1 MRTVDSILTNFTAG
15 ELSPNMYGRT
25 DIEKYYNGC
34 MTMENFLVL
43 PQGGAYRRP
52 GSRYVASVKTAS
64 AFTRLVPFVFST
76 TQAYMLE
83 FGNLYMRVYYD
94 GGQVLHTTSTTSAWA
109 TETGY
114 VVADFVKNDDVI
126 YRCISAHTSGATTEP
141 GTGESWEDKWVADT
155 TYEIATPYTT
165 AQLPDLKFAQSADT
179 LYIVHPSHEPRQLT
193 RTAHTTWTLTALAW
207 ENGPFMKDNDDDSHT
222 LTVTSYGGSDGA
234 DGDDWDII
242 FGTGGNTWYSG
253 SSDPSDELG
262 VDGDFYLNTTSWD
275 VFMKISGEWSFLGN
289 ILYPGQGASGG
300 GSRGLYGQT
309 VTVTSSADL
318 FTSTDVGRWLKIG
331 YYDEGEQIDVDSYNP
346 SGAGD
351 IPGGGPWNVDGKFEV
366 LYSFGDYIDRYVELR
381 YSTNGGSTY
390 KVLDTYP
397 DHTSTTRIRK
407 EYELRSEDYNHVTPK
422 IKFWVS
428 GDSHEFRWAVRKLR
442 EARTAYLK
450 ITTYSTAKLVRAKV
464 YRRMSQFNVPTNNWA
479 LGAWGT
485 TPGWPSS
492 VTFHQGRLV
501 FAGTTSEP
509 SKVWMSVSDDYP
521 NFDPGEGDE
530 DADAI
535 SLTPIASEVNNVIWM
550 ASKGNLLIGTAGD
563 EWVFDGANITPTNPP
578 HARRET
584 NFGSAK
590 WQAVIANGYVVFV
603 QDGEKIVRQMQ
614 YDYDSDT
621 YLAIDLTAMSDHITG
636 DGISYLAYLKSPWS
650 TIWTCRDDGELIGLT
665 YVPEHKVF
673 AWHRHDL
680 GGDVESVACIP
691 GEIWV
696 VVKRTINSAT
706 VRYIE
711 RILPWDGTLNNSVFM
726 DCAAEYSGTA
736 TTTITGLSHLEG
748 ETVGIISNGKY
759 VGTKVVDSGAI
770 TLDATTTHAW
780 VGLPYTSTLKTINI
794 EHANPPGTSQGAKRR
809 IVHAIARLVNTVGG
823 KVGFD
828 ASDADDIEYDD
839 EGNPNVS
846 TPELFTGDT
855 NPVLITTSS
864 GRPQYLTLVQD
875 EPYPFSVS
883 AVVLRMEVQN

>member
-64 AFTRLVPFVFST
+64 AFTRLVPFIFST
-76 TQAYMLE
+76 TQAYILE

-94 GGQVLHTTSTTSAWA
+94 GGQVQSGSTVY
-109 TETGY
+109 E
-114 VVADFVKNDDVI
+114 VV
-126 YRCISAHTSGATTEP
+126 
-141 GTGESWEDKWVADT
+141 
-155 TYEIATPYTT
+155 TPYTT

-193 RTAHTTWTLTALAW
+193 RTAHTTWTLDTFDW

-222 LTVTSYGGSDGA
+222 LTVTSYGGS
-234 DGDDWDII
+234 
-242 FGTGGNTWYSG
+242 T
-253 SSDPSDELG
+253 
-262 VDGDFYLNTTSWD
+262 
-275 VFMKISGEWSFLGN
+275 
-289 ILYPGQGASGG
+289 
-300 GSRGLYGQT
+300 GLYGED
-309 VTVTSSADL
+309 VTLNANFNAFTAD
-318 FTSTDVGRWLKIG
+318 DVGRWIKIE
-331 YYDEGEQIDVDSYNP
+331 YADEGSSIMHGYQDP
-346 SGAGD
+346 SGAGVLPD
-351 IPGGGPWNVDGKFEV
+351 TTRDVDGEFE
-366 LYSFGDYIDRYVELR
+366 LTYFFDDKLDSYIFLEYSVD
-381 YSTNGGSTY
+381 GGATWQIYES
-390 KVLDTYP
+390 LSDINR
-397 DHTSTTRIRK
+397 STRITTTG
-407 EYELRSEDYNHVTPK
+407 ELRSEDYNNVTPK
-422 IKFWVS
+422 IRFNAYKDTYRFYF
-428 GDSHEFRWAVRKLR
+428 EVRKKR
-442 EARTAYLK
+442 ELRTAYLK
-450 ITTYSTAKLVRAKV
+450 ITDYTSATTVKAKV
-464 YRRMSQFNVPTNNWA
+464 YRRMSQLGVPINNWA

-485 TPGWPSS
+485 VPGWPSV

-509 SKVWMSVSDDYP
+509 SRVWMSVSDDYP
-521 NFDPGEGDE
+521 NFDAGEGDE

-535 SLTPIASEVNNVIWM
+535 SLTPIASEVNNVMWM

-603 QDGEKIVRQMQ
+603 QDGEKIVRQVQ

-696 VVKRTINSAT
+696 VVKRTINGAT

-736 TTTITGLSHLEG
+736 TATITGLSYLEG

-759 VGTKVVDSGAI
+759 VGTKVVSSGSI

>member
-64 AFTRLVPFVFST
+64 AFTRLVPFIFST
-76 TQAYMLE
+76 TQAYILE
-83 FGNLYMRVYYD
+83 FGNRYIRVYYD
-94 GGQVLHTTSTTSAWA
+94 GGQVQSGSTVY
-109 TETGY
+109 E
-114 VVADFVKNDDVI
+114 VV
-126 YRCISAHTSGATTEP
+126 
-141 GTGESWEDKWVADT
+141 
-155 TYEIATPYTT
+155 TPYTT

-179 LYIVHPSHEPRQLT
+179 LYIVHPSHKPRQLT

-222 LTVTSYGGSDGA
+222 LTVTSVGGS
-234 DGDDWDII
+234 
-242 FGTGGNTWYSG
+242 T
-253 SSDPSDELG
+253 
-262 VDGDFYLNTTSWD
+262 
-275 VFMKISGEWSFLGN
+275 
-289 ILYPGQGASGG
+289 
-300 GSRGLYGQT
+300 GLYGQT
-309 VTVTSSADL
+309 VTVTSSKSL
-318 FTSTDVGRWLKIG
+318 FTENDVGRWIKIRYTAPG
-331 YYDEGEQIDVDSYNP
+331 SNIAGGTIDANSAYT
-346 SGAGD
+346 SSAYS
-351 IPGGGPWNVDGKFEV
+351 VDGEFALTWRYYESSSNEWQV
-366 LYSFGDYIDRYVELR
+366 QYSIDSGSNWDTLFTIPH
-381 YSTNGGSTY
+381 STANVTY
-390 KVLDTYP
+390 TE
-397 DHTSTTRIRK
+397 T
-407 EYELRSEDYNHVTPK
+407 LRSEDYNNVVPK
-422 IKFWVS
+422 IRFYAP
-428 GDSHEFRWAVRKLR
+428 GDTCNSRYTLR
-442 EARTAYLK
+442 QIRENRNAYLK
-450 ITTYSTAKLVRAKV
+450 ITIVSSATSVRAKV
-464 YRRMSQFNVPTNNWA
+464 YKRMTQFDVPTNDWA

-530 DADAI
+530 DSDAVG
-535 SLTPIASEVNNVIWM
+535 LTPIASEVNNVMWM

-603 QDGEKIVRQMQ
+603 QDGEKIVRQVQ

-736 TTTITGLSHLEG
+736 TATITGLSYLEG
-748 ETVGIISNGKY
+748 ETVGVISNGKY
-759 VGTKVVDSGAI
+759 VGTKVVSSGSI

-794 EHANPPGTSQGAKRR
+794 EHANSPGTSQGAKRR

-846 TPELFTGDT
+846 TPELFTGDA
-855 NPVLITTSS
+855 NPVLVTASS

-875 EPYPFSVS
+875 KPYPFSVS

>member
-25 DIEKYYNGC
+25 DIERYYNGC

-64 AFTRLVPFVFST
+64 AFTRLVPFIFST
-76 TQAYMLE
+76 TQSYMLE

-94 GGQVLHTTSTTSAWA
+94 GGQVLHTTSTTSAWVTA
-109 TETGY
+109 TAYAVG
-114 VVADFVKNDDVI
+114 DFVKNDDVI

-222 LTVTSYGGSDGA
+222 MTVTSYFGS
-234 DGDDWDII
+234 
-242 FGTGGNTWYSG
+242 T
-253 SSDPSDELG
+253 
-262 VDGDFYLNTTSWD
+262 
-275 VFMKISGEWSFLGN
+275 
-289 ILYPGQGASGG
+289 
-300 GSRGLYGQT
+300 GLYGQT
-309 VTVTSSADL
+309 VTVTSSKSL
-318 FTSTDVGRWLKIG
+318 FTSNDVGRWIKIRYNQESSKISSG
-331 YYDEGEQIDVDSYNP
+331 KKNP
-346 SGAGD
+346 SGAGV
-351 IPGGGPWNVDGKFEV
+351 IGGPWSVDGAWTITANFDHNAQANLRVAIE
-366 LYSFGDYIDRYVELR
+366 YSID
-381 YSTNGGSTY
+381 GGSTWQEY
-390 KVLDTYP
+390 DAFLNVYGTISV
-397 DHTSTTRIRK
+397 TK
-407 EYELRSEDYNHVTPK
+407 EGELRSEDYNNVIPR
-422 IKFWVS
+422 IRLYAD
-428 GDSHEFRWAVRKLR
+428 GDINEFRWVLR
-442 EARTAYLK
+442 YARESVNGMLK
-450 ITTYSTAKLVRAKV
+450 ITAYTSAKKVRAKV
-464 YRRMSQFNVPTNNWA
+464 YRRCSNLGIPTTNWA

-485 TPGWPSS
+485 VPGWPSV

-501 FAGTTSEP
+501 FAGTTLEP
-509 SKVWMSVSDDYP
+509 SRVWMSVSDDYP
-521 NFDPGEGDE
+521 NFDAGEGDE

-535 SLTPIASEVNNVIWM
+535 DLTPIASEVNNVMWM

-603 QDGEKIVRQMQ
+603 QDGEKIVRQVQ

-621 YLAIDLTAMSDHITG
+621 YFAIDLTAMSDHITG

-736 TTTITGLSHLEG
+736 TATITGLSYLEG
-748 ETVGIISNGKY
+748 ETVGVISNGKY
-759 VGTKVVDSGAI
+759 VGTKVVSSGSI

-823 KVGFD
+823 KVGFN

-883 AVVLRMEVQN
+883 AIVLRMEVQN

>member
-76 TQAYMLE
+76 TQAYILE

-94 GGQVLHTTSTTSAWA
+94 GGQVLHTTSTTSAWVTA
-109 TETGY
+109 TAYAVG
-114 VVADFVKNDDVI
+114 DFVKNDDVI

-207 ENGPFMKDNDDDSHT
+207 ENGPFMKDNTTDSHT
-222 LTVTSYGGSDGA
+222 LTVTRYGGS
-234 DGDDWDII
+234 
-242 FGTGGNTWYSG
+242 
-253 SSDPSDELG
+253 
-262 VDGDFYLNTTSWD
+262 
-275 VFMKISGEWSFLGN
+275 K
-289 ILYPGQGASGG
+289 
-300 GSRGLYGQT
+300 GLYGQT

-331 YYDEGEQIDVDSYNP
+331 YYDEGEQIDVDSVNP

-351 IPGGGPWNVDGKFEV
+351 IPGGGPWNVDGNFEV
-366 LYSFGDYIDRYVELR
+366 LYSFGACIDQYVELQ

-397 DHTSTTRIRK
+397 DHTSTTRITK

-428 GDSHEFRWAVRKLR
+428 GDSHQFRWAVRKLR

-450 ITTYSTAKLVRAKV
+450 ITTYSTAKSVRAKV
-464 YRRMSQFNVPTNNWA
+464 YRRMSQFSVPTNNWA

-535 SLTPIASEVNNVIWM
+535 SLTPIASEVNNVMWM

-590 WQAVIANGYVVFV
+590 WQAVIASGYVVFV
-603 QDGEKIVRQMQ
+603 QDGEKIVRQVQ

-736 TTTITGLSHLEG
+736 TATITGLSYLEG
-748 ETVGIISNGKY
+748 ETVGVISNGKY

-823 KVGFD
+823 KVGFN

-846 TPELFTGDT
+846 TPELFTGDA
-855 NPVLITTSS
+855 NPVLVTASS
-864 GRPQYLTLVQD
+864 GRPQYLTIVQD
-875 EPYPFSVS
+875 KPYPFSVS
-883 AVVLRMEVQN
+883 AIVLRMEVQN

>member
-83 FGNLYMRVYYD
+83 FGNLYIRVYYD
-94 GGQVLHTTSTTSAWA
+94 GGQVQRGSTVY
-109 TETGY
+109 E
-114 VVADFVKNDDVI
+114 VV
-126 YRCISAHTSGATTEP
+126 
-141 GTGESWEDKWVADT
+141 
-155 TYEIATPYTT
+155 TPYTT

-193 RTAHTTWTLTALAW
+193 RTAHTSWTLTALAW
-207 ENGPFMKDNDDDSHT
+207 ENGPFMKDNSTDSHT
-222 LTVTSYGGSDGA
+222 LTVTSYGGS
-234 DGDDWDII
+234 
-242 FGTGGNTWYSG
+242 T
-253 SSDPSDELG
+253 
-262 VDGDFYLNTTSWD
+262 
-275 VFMKISGEWSFLGN
+275 
-289 ILYPGQGASGG
+289 
-300 GSRGLYGQT
+300 GLYGQT
-309 VTVTSSADL
+309 VTVTSSDDL
-318 FTSTDVGRWLKIG
+318 FTANDVGRWLKIG
-331 YYDEGEQIDVDSYNP
+331 YTDPGTVIASGGVDP
-346 SGAGD
+346 SGAGY
-351 IPGGGPWNVDGKFEV
+351 IAGPWDVDGKFELIYHFEDSQPDSV
-366 LYSFGDYIDRYVELR
+366 ALR
-381 YSTNGGSTY
+381 YSTDGGSTY
-390 KVLDTYP
+390 QDYATLSDQ
-397 DHTSTTRIRK
+397 TSTTRVTI
-407 EYELRSEDYNHVTPK
+407 EGELRSEDYNNVTPK
-422 IKFWVS
+422 LRFYANGNTYKFNYNL
-428 GDSHEFRWAVRKLR
+428 KKIR
-442 EARTAYLK
+442 ELRTAYLK
-450 ITTYSTAKLVRAKV
+450 ITTYSTAKSVRAKV
-464 YRRMSQFNVPTNNWA
+464 YRRMSQFSVPTNDWA

-485 TPGWPSS
+485 TPGYPSA

-509 SKVWMSVSDDYP
+509 SRVWMSVSDDYP
-521 NFDPGEGDE
+521 NFDAGEGDE

-535 SLTPIASEVNNVIWM
+535 SLTPIASEVNNVMWM
-550 ASKGNLLIGTAGD
+550 ASKGNLLTGTAGD

-603 QDGEKIVRQMQ
+603 QDGEKIVRQVQ

-736 TTTITGLSHLEG
+736 TATITGLSYLEG
-748 ETVGIISNGKY
+748 ETVGVISNGKY

-780 VGLPYTSTLKTINI
+780 VGLLYTSTLKTINI

-846 TPELFTGDT
+846 TPELFTGDA
-855 NPVLITTSS
+855 NPVLVTASS
-864 GRPQYLTLVQD
+864 GRPQYLTIVQD
-875 EPYPFSVS
+875 KPYPFSVS
-883 AVVLRMEVQN
+883 AIVLRMEVQN

>member
-76 TQAYMLE
+76 TQAYILE

-94 GGQVLHTTSTTSAWA
+94 GGQVQDGSAVY
-109 TETGY
+109 E
-114 VVADFVKNDDVI
+114 VV
-126 YRCISAHTSGATTEP
+126 
-141 GTGESWEDKWVADT
+141 
-155 TYEIATPYTT
+155 TPYTT

-193 RTAHTTWTLTALAW
+193 RTAHTSWTLTALAW
-207 ENGPFMKDNDDDSHT
+207 ENGPFMKENDTDVTFT
-222 LTVTSYGGSDGA
+222 LESVAGSTGRVGQRVDVTA
-234 DGDDWDII
+234 
-242 FGTGGNTWYSG
+242 
-253 SSDPSDELG
+253 
-262 VDGDFYLNTTSWD
+262 
-275 VFMKISGEWSFLGN
+275 
-289 ILYPGQGASGG
+289 
-300 GSRGLYGQT
+300 
-309 VTVTSSADL
+309 SSAT
-318 FTSTDVGRWLKIG
+318 FSSTDVGRWIKIR
-331 YYDEGEQIDVDSYNP
+331 YNQESSKISSGKINP
-346 SGAGD
+346 TGAGV
-351 IPGGGPWNVDGKFEV
+351 IGGPWSVDGAWTITANFDNNAQANLRVAIE
-366 LYSFGDYIDRYVELR
+366 YSID
-381 YSTNGGSTY
+381 GGSTWQEY
-390 KVLDTYP
+390 DAFLNVHGT
-397 DHTSTTRIRK
+397 TSVTK
-407 EYELRSEDYNHVTPK
+407 EGELRSEDYNDVIPR
-422 IKFWVS
+422 IRLYAD
-428 GDSHEFRWAVRKLR
+428 GDINEFRWVLR
-442 EARTAYLK
+442 YARELVNGMLK
-450 ITTYSTAKLVRAKV
+450 ITSYTSTTKVRCEVMKKCE
-464 YRRMSQFNVPTNNWA
+464 FIGTPTKWWS
-479 LGAWGT
+479 LGVWGSGA
-485 TPGWPSS
+485 GWPAT

-501 FAGTTSEP
+501 FGGNPTYP
-509 SKVWMSVSDDYP
+509 SRVWMSVTDDYT
-521 NFDPGEGDE
+521 NFDSGVGDE
-530 DADAI
+530 DEDAI
-535 SLTPIASEVNNVIWM
+535 DLMPIASEVNNVMWM

-603 QDGEKIVRQMQ
+603 QNGEKIVRQVQ

-736 TTTITGLSHLEG
+736 TATITGLSYLEG
-748 ETVGIISNGKY
+748 ETVGVISNGKY

-846 TPELFTGDT
+846 TPELFTGDA

-864 GRPQYLTLVQD
+864 GRPQYLTIVQD
-875 EPYPFSVS
+875 KPYPFSVS
-883 AVVLRMEVQN
+883 AIVLRMEVQN

>member
-76 TQAYMLE
+76 TQAYILE

-94 GGQVLHTTSTTSAWA
+94 GGQVQSGSTVY
-109 TETGY
+109 E
-114 VVADFVKNDDVI
+114 VV
-126 YRCISAHTSGATTEP
+126 
-141 GTGESWEDKWVADT
+141 
-155 TYEIATPYTT
+155 TPYTT

-207 ENGPFMKDNDDDSHT
+207 ENGPFMKDNSDDSHT
-222 LTVTSYGGSDGA
+222 MTVTSYDGS
-234 DGDDWDII
+234 
-242 FGTGGNTWYSG
+242 T
-253 SSDPSDELG
+253 
-262 VDGDFYLNTTSWD
+262 
-275 VFMKISGEWSFLGN
+275 
-289 ILYPGQGASGG
+289 
-300 GSRGLYGQT
+300 GLYGET
-309 VTVTSSADL
+309 VTVTSSANM
-318 FTSTDVGRWLKIG
+318 FTSDDVGRWLKIEYNDTG
-331 YYDEGEQIDVDSYNP
+331 DRITSGAYNP
-346 SGAGD
+346 SVSGD
-351 IPGGGPWNVDGKFEV
+351 IPGGPWDVDGKFEV
-366 LYSFGDYIDRYVELR
+366 LYSYSAWNGNYVELL
-381 YSTNGGSTY
+381 YSADGGSTY
-390 KVLDTYP
+390 MPLDTYP
-397 DHTSTTRIRK
+397 DQTSTTRVVR
-407 EYELRSEDYNHVTPK
+407 EYELRSEDYNNVVPK
-422 IKFWVS
+422 IKFWIS
-428 GDSHEFRWAVRKLR
+428 GDANQFRWTIKKLR
-442 EARTAYLK
+442 EARTSYLK
-450 ITTYSTAKLVRAKV
+450 ITDVLSETLVRAKV
-464 YRRMSQFNVPTNNWA
+464 YRRMTQLGVPTTNWA

-485 TPGWPSS
+485 TPGYPSA

-509 SKVWMSVSDDYP
+509 SRVWMSVSDDYP
-521 NFDPGEGDE
+521 NFDAGEGDE

-535 SLTPIASEVNNVIWM
+535 SLTPIASEVNNVMWM

-603 QDGEKIVRQMQ
+603 QDGEKIVRQVQ

-736 TTTITGLSHLEG
+736 TATITGLSYLEG
-748 ETVGIISNGKY
+748 ETVGVISNGKY
-759 VGTKVVDSGAI
+759 VGTKVVSSGSI

-794 EHANPPGTSQGAKRR
+794 EHANSPGTSQGAKRR
-809 IVHAIARLVNTVGG
+809 MVHAIARLVNTVGG

-864 GRPQYLTLVQD
+864 GRPQYLTIVQD
-875 EPYPFSVS
+875 KPYPFSVS
-883 AVVLRMEVQN
+883 AIVLRMEVQN

>member
-1 MRTVDSILTNFTAG
+1 
-15 ELSPNMYGRT
+15 MYGRT

-76 TQAYMLE
+76 TQAYILE

-94 GGQVLHTTSTTSAWA
+94 GGQVQSGSTVY
-109 TETGY
+109 E
-114 VVADFVKNDDVI
+114 VV
-126 YRCISAHTSGATTEP
+126 
-141 GTGESWEDKWVADT
+141 
-155 TYEIATPYTT
+155 TPYTT

-207 ENGPFMKDNDDDSHT
+207 ENGPFMKDNSDDSHT
-222 LTVTSYGGSDGA
+222 MTVTSYGGS
-234 DGDDWDII
+234 
-242 FGTGGNTWYSG
+242 T
-253 SSDPSDELG
+253 
-262 VDGDFYLNTTSWD
+262 
-275 VFMKISGEWSFLGN
+275 
-289 ILYPGQGASGG
+289 
-300 GSRGLYGQT
+300 GLYGQT
-309 VTVTSSADL
+309 VTVTSSANL
-318 FTSTDVGRWLKIG
+318 FTADDVGRWLKIEYTDEAG
-331 YYDEGEQIDVDSYNP
+331 QVSAGRYDS
-346 SGAGD
+346 
-351 IPGGGPWNVDGKFEV
+351 GGGVLPVGPWKIDGEFELTYYFDAVEGSSVDLEYSVDGGTTWQTYVNF
-366 LYSFGDYIDRYVELR
+366 SDRLGT
-381 YSTNGGSTY
+381 S
-390 KVLDTYP
+390 KVTLTG
-397 DHTSTTRIRK
+397 
-407 EYELRSEDYNHVTPK
+407 ELRSEDYNNVVPQVRFCAIGNPGDLFWSLRK
-422 IKFWVS
+422 IR
-428 GDSHEFRWAVRKLR
+428 DSRI
-442 EARTAYLK
+442 AYLK
-450 ITTYSTAKLVRAKV
+450 ISSYTSATSVRAKV
-464 YRRMSQFNVPTNNWA
+464 YRRMTQLGVPTNNWA

-485 TPGWPSS
+485 TPGWPSA

-509 SKVWMSVSDDYP
+509 SRVWMSVSDDYP
-521 NFDPGEGDE
+521 NFDAGEGDE

-603 QDGEKIVRQMQ
+603 QDGEKIVRQVQ

-696 VVKRTINSAT
+696 VVKRTINGAT

-736 TTTITGLSHLEG
+736 TATITGLSYLEG
-748 ETVGIISNGKY
+748 ETVGVISNGKY

-864 GRPQYLTLVQD
+864 GRPQYLTIVQD
-875 EPYPFSVS
+875 KPYPFSVS

>member
-52 GSRYVASVKTAS
+52 GSRYVASVKTPS

-83 FGNLYMRVYYD
+83 FGNLYIRVYYD
-94 GGQVLHTTSTTSAWA
+94 GGQVQSGSTVY
-109 TETGY
+109 E
-114 VVADFVKNDDVI
+114 VV
-126 YRCISAHTSGATTEP
+126 
-141 GTGESWEDKWVADT
+141 
-155 TYEIATPYTT
+155 TPYTT

-222 LTVTSYGGSDGA
+222 LTVTSYDGS
-234 DGDDWDII
+234 
-242 FGTGGNTWYSG
+242 T
-253 SSDPSDELG
+253 
-262 VDGDFYLNTTSWD
+262 
-275 VFMKISGEWSFLGN
+275 
-289 ILYPGQGASGG
+289 
-300 GSRGLYGQT
+300 GLYGQT

-318 FTSTDVGRWLKIG
+318 FTSNDVGRWIKIRYTAPG
-331 YYDEGEQIDVDSYNP
+331 SNIAGGTIDADSAYT
-346 SGAGD
+346 SSAYS
-351 IPGGGPWNVDGKFEV
+351 VDGEFELTWRYAESSSNEWEV
-366 LYSFGDYIDRYVELR
+366 QYSIDSGSNWDTLFTIPH
-381 YSTNGGSTY
+381 STANVTY
-390 KVLDTYP
+390 TE
-397 DHTSTTRIRK
+397 T
-407 EYELRSEDYNHVTPK
+407 LRSEDYNNVVPQ
-422 IKFWVS
+422 IRFYAP
-428 GDSHEFRWAVRKLR
+428 GDTCNSRYTLR
-442 EARTAYLK
+442 QIRENRNAYLK
-450 ITTYSTAKLVRAKV
+450 ITTYSSATSVRAEV
-464 YRRMSQFNVPTNNWA
+464 YKRMTQFGVPTNNWA
-479 LGAWGT
+479 IGAWGT
-485 TPGWPSS
+485 VPGWPSS

-509 SKVWMSVSDDYP
+509 SKVWMSVSDDYT
-521 NFDPGEGDE
+521 NYDTGEGDE
-530 DADAI
+530 DSDAVG
-535 SLTPIASEVNNVIWM
+535 LTPIASEVNNVMWM

-603 QDGEKIVRQMQ
+603 QDGEKIVRQVQ

-696 VVKRTINSAT
+696 VVKRTINGAT

-736 TTTITGLSHLEG
+736 TATITGLSYLEG
-748 ETVGIISNGKY
+748 ETVGVISNGKY
-759 VGTKVVDSGAI
+759 VGTKVVSSGSI

-809 IVHAIARLVNTVGG
+809 IVHAVARLVNTVGG
-823 KVGFD
+823 KVGFN
-828 ASDADDIEYDD
+828 ASDADGIEYDD
-839 EGNPNVS
+839 EGRANVS

-864 GRPQYLTLVQD
+864 GRPQYLTIVQD
-875 EPYPFSVS
+875 KPYPFSVS
-883 AVVLRMEVQN
+883 AIVLRMEVQN

>member
-64 AFTRLVPFVFST
+64 AFTRLVPFIFST
-76 TQAYMLE
+76 TQAYILE

-94 GGQVLHTTSTTSAWA
+94 GGQVQSGSTVY
-109 TETGY
+109 E
-114 VVADFVKNDDVI
+114 VV
-126 YRCISAHTSGATTEP
+126 
-141 GTGESWEDKWVADT
+141 
-155 TYEIATPYTT
+155 TPYTT

-193 RTAHTTWTLTALAW
+193 RTAHTTWTLNTFDW

-222 LTVTSYGGSDGA
+222 LTVTSYGDS
-234 DGDDWDII
+234 
-242 FGTGGNTWYSG
+242 T
-253 SSDPSDELG
+253 
-262 VDGDFYLNTTSWD
+262 
-275 VFMKISGEWSFLGN
+275 
-289 ILYPGQGASGG
+289 
-300 GSRGLYGQT
+300 GLYGET
-309 VTVTSSADL
+309 VTVTSSANL
-318 FTSTDVGRWLKIG
+318 FTADDVGRWIKIEYTDPG
-331 YYDEGEQIDVDSYNP
+331 KSITTGSYDANSATYF
-346 SGAGD
+346 
-351 IPGGGPWNVDGKFEV
+351 GGPWKVDGKFEV
-366 LYSFGDYIDRYVELR
+366 LHYFQDTDYSASVELR
-381 YSTNGGSTY
+381 FSTDNGTTWQTY
-390 KVLDTYP
+390 DSFSQRTG
-397 DHTSTTRIRK
+397 TSRITTAC
-407 EYELRSEDYNHVTPK
+407 ELRSEDYNNITPQIRFYATGNISDFYWS
-422 IKFWVS
+422 IK
-428 GDSHEFRWAVRKLR
+428 GIR
-442 EARTAYLK
+442 ELRTAYLK
-450 ITTYSTAKLVRAKV
+450 ITTYSSATSVRATV
-464 YRRMSQFNVPTNNWA
+464 YRRMTQFGVPTTNWA

-530 DADAI
+530 DSDAI
-535 SLTPIASEVNNVIWM
+535 GLTPIASEVNNVMWM
-550 ASKGNLLIGTAGD
+550 ASKGDLLIGTAGD

-603 QDGEKIVRQMQ
+603 QDGEKIVRQVQ

-736 TTTITGLSHLEG
+736 TATITGLSYLEG
-748 ETVGIISNGKY
+748 ETVGVISNGKY
-759 VGTKVVDSGAI
+759 VGTKVVSSGSI

-864 GRPQYLTLVQD
+864 GRPQYLTIVQD
-875 EPYPFSVS
+875 KPYPFSVS
-883 AVVLRMEVQN
+883 AIVLRMEVQN

>member
-64 AFTRLVPFVFST
+64 AFTRLVPFIFST
-76 TQAYMLE
+76 TQSYILE
-83 FGNLYMRVYYD
+83 FGNLYIRVYYD
-94 GGQVLHTTSTTSAWA
+94 GGQVQSGSTVY
-109 TETGY
+109 E
-114 VVADFVKNDDVI
+114 VV
-126 YRCISAHTSGATTEP
+126 
-141 GTGESWEDKWVADT
+141 
-155 TYEIATPYTT
+155 TPYTT

-207 ENGPFMKDNDDDSHT
+207 ENGPFMKDNSDDSHT
-222 LTVTSYGGSDGA
+222 MTVTSYFGS
-234 DGDDWDII
+234 
-242 FGTGGNTWYSG
+242 T
-253 SSDPSDELG
+253 
-262 VDGDFYLNTTSWD
+262 
-275 VFMKISGEWSFLGN
+275 
-289 ILYPGQGASGG
+289 
-300 GSRGLYGQT
+300 GLYGQT
-309 VTVTSSADL
+309 VTVTSSDDL
-318 FTSTDVGRWLKIG
+318 FTANDVGRWLKIG
-331 YYDEGEQIDVDSYNP
+331 YTDPGTVIDSGAVDP
-346 SGAGD
+346 SGAGY
-351 IPGGGPWNVDGKFEV
+351 IAGPWDVDGKFELIYHFEHYEQGSV
-366 LYSFGDYIDRYVELR
+366 ALR
-381 YSTNGGSTY
+381 YSTDGGSTY
-390 KVLDTYP
+390 QDYATLSDE
-397 DHTSTTRIRK
+397 TSTTRVTI
-407 EYELRSEDYNHVTPK
+407 EGELRSEDYNNVTPK
-422 IKFWVS
+422 LRFYANRNT
-428 GDSHEFRWAVRKLR
+428 HEFYYNLKKIR
-442 EARTAYLK
+442 ELRTAYLK
-450 ITTYSTAKLVRAKV
+450 ITTYSTAKSVRAKV

-603 QDGEKIVRQMQ
+603 QDGEKIVRQVQ

-673 AWHRHDL
+673 AWHRHEL

-696 VVKRTINSAT
+696 VVKRTINGAT

-736 TTTITGLSHLEG
+736 TATITGLSYLEG
-748 ETVGIISNGKY
+748 ETVGVISNGKY

-809 IVHAIARLVNTVGG
+809 IVHAVARLVNTVGG
-823 KVGFD
+823 KVGFN

-864 GRPQYLTLVQD
+864 RRPQYLTLVQD

>member
-52 GSRYVASVKTAS
+52 GSRYVAPVKTAS
-64 AFTRLVPFVFST
+64 LFTRLVPFVFST

-94 GGQVLHTTSTTSAWA
+94 GGQVQSGSTVY
-109 TETGY
+109 E
-114 VVADFVKNDDVI
+114 VV
-126 YRCISAHTSGATTEP
+126 
-141 GTGESWEDKWVADT
+141 
-155 TYEIATPYTT
+155 TPYTT

-222 LTVTSYGGSDGA
+222 LTVTSYEGS
-234 DGDDWDII
+234 
-242 FGTGGNTWYSG
+242 T
-253 SSDPSDELG
+253 
-262 VDGDFYLNTTSWD
+262 
-275 VFMKISGEWSFLGN
+275 
-289 ILYPGQGASGG
+289 
-300 GSRGLYGQT
+300 GLYGQT

-318 FTSTDVGRWLKIG
+318 FTSNDVGRWIKIRYMAPG
-331 YYDEGEQIDVDSYNP
+331 SNIAGGTIDANSAYT
-346 SGAGD
+346 SSAYS
-351 IPGGGPWNVDGKFEV
+351 VDGEFELTWRYAESSSNEWEV
-366 LYSFGDYIDRYVELR
+366 QYSID
-381 YSTNGGSTY
+381 SGSNWDTLFTIPHITANVTY
-390 KVLDTYP
+390 TE
-397 DHTSTTRIRK
+397 T
-407 EYELRSEDYNHVTPK
+407 LRSEDYNNVVPQ
-422 IKFWVS
+422 IRFYAP
-428 GDSHEFRWAVRKLR
+428 GDTCNSRYTLR
-442 EARTAYLK
+442 QIRENRTAYLK
-450 ITTYSTAKLVRAKV
+450 ITTYSTAKSVRAKV

-509 SKVWMSVSDDYP
+509 SKVWMSVSDDYT
-521 NFDPGEGDE
+521 NYDTGEGDE
-530 DADAI
+530 DSDAI
-535 SLTPIASEVNNVIWM
+535 GLTPIASEVNNVMWM
-550 ASKGNLLIGTAGD
+550 ASKGNLLVGTAGD

-603 QDGEKIVRQMQ
+603 QDGEKIVRQVQ

-696 VVKRTINSAT
+696 VVKRTINGAT

-736 TTTITGLSHLEG
+736 TATITGLSYLEG

-759 VGTKVVDSGAI
+759 VGTKVVSSGSI

-780 VGLPYTSTLKTINI
+780 VGLLYTSTLKTINI

-823 KVGFD
+823 KVGFN

>member
-222 LTVTSYGGSDGA
+222 LKVISYGGS
-234 DGDDWDII
+234 
-242 FGTGGNTWYSG
+242 T
-253 SSDPSDELG
+253 
-262 VDGDFYLNTTSWD
+262 
-275 VFMKISGEWSFLGN
+275 
-289 ILYPGQGASGG
+289 
-300 GSRGLYGQT
+300 GLYGQT
-309 VTVTSSADL
+309 VMVNSWVDL
-318 FTSTDVGRWLKIG
+318 FTSADVGRWIKIDYTDPG
-331 YYDEGEQIDVDSYNP
+331 TLIDDSNYDP
-346 SGAGD
+346 AGAGYF
-351 IPGGGPWNVDGKFEV
+351 GGPWNVDGKFE
-366 LYSFGDYIDRYVELR
+366 LTYSFEDSVNNSVSLR
-381 YSTNGGSTY
+381 YSTDGGMTY
-390 KVLDTYP
+390 QDYATLADATR
-397 DHTSTTRIRK
+397 STRITING
-407 EYELRSEDYNHVTPK
+407 ELRSEDYNNVMP
-422 IKFWVS
+422 
-428 GDSHEFRWAVRKLR
+428 KLR
-442 EARTAYLK
+442 FYANANTCDFQWSLRKVRESRTAYLK
-450 ITTYSTAKLVRAKV
+450 ITTYSTAKSVMAKV
-464 YRRMSQFNVPTNNWA
+464 YRRMSQFNVPTSNWA

-521 NFDPGEGDE
+521 NFAPGEGDE

-578 HARRET
+578 QARRET

-590 WQAVIANGYVVFV
+590 WQAVIASGYVVFV
-603 QDGEKIVRQMQ
+603 QDGEKIVRQVQ

-696 VVKRTINSAT
+696 VVKRTINGAT

-759 VGTKVVDSGAI
+759 VGTKVVSSGSI

-823 KVGFD
+823 KVGFN

-864 GRPQYLTLVQD
+864 GRPQYLTIVQD

>member
-76 TQAYMLE
+76 TQAYILE

-94 GGQVLHTTSTTSAWA
+94 GGQVLHTTSTTSAWVTA
-109 TETGY
+109 TAYAVG
-114 VVADFVKNDDVI
+114 DFVKNDDVI

-207 ENGPFMKDNDDDSHT
+207 ENGPFMKDNTTDSHT
-222 LTVTSYGGSDGA
+222 LTVTSYGGS
-234 DGDDWDII
+234 
-242 FGTGGNTWYSG
+242 
-253 SSDPSDELG
+253 
-262 VDGDFYLNTTSWD
+262 
-275 VFMKISGEWSFLGN
+275 K
-289 ILYPGQGASGG
+289 
-300 GSRGLYGQT
+300 GLYGQT

-318 FTSTDVGRWLKIG
+318 FTSADVGRWLKIG
-331 YYDEGEQIDVDSYNP
+331 YYDEGEQIDVNSVNP

-351 IPGGGPWNVDGKFEV
+351 IPGGGPWNVDGNFEV

-397 DHTSTTRIRK
+397 DHTGTTRITK

-428 GDSHEFRWAVRKLR
+428 GDSHQFRWAVRKLR

-450 ITTYSTAKLVRAKV
+450 ITTYSTAKSVRAKV
-464 YRRMSQFNVPTNNWA
+464 YRRMSQFSVPTNNWA

-521 NFDPGEGDE
+521 NFAPGEGDE

-550 ASKGNLLIGTAGD
+550 ASRGNLLIGTAGD

-590 WQAVIANGYVVFV
+590 WQAVIASGYVVFV
-603 QDGEKIVRQMQ
+603 QDGEKIVRQVQ

-736 TTTITGLSHLEG
+736 TATITGLSYLEG
-748 ETVGIISNGKY
+748 ETVGVISNGKY

-794 EHANPPGTSQGAKRR
+794 EYANHPGTSQGAKRR

-823 KVGFD
+823 KVGFN

-864 GRPQYLTLVQD
+864 RRPQYLTLVQD

>member
-76 TQAYMLE
+76 TQAYILE

-94 GGQVLHTTSTTSAWA
+94 GGQVLHTTSTTSAWVTA
-109 TETGY
+109 TAYAVG
-114 VVADFVKNDDVI
+114 DFVKNDDVI

-207 ENGPFMKDNDDDSHT
+207 ENGPFMKDNTTDSHT
-222 LTVTSYGGSDGA
+222 LTVTRYGGS
-234 DGDDWDII
+234 
-242 FGTGGNTWYSG
+242 
-253 SSDPSDELG
+253 
-262 VDGDFYLNTTSWD
+262 
-275 VFMKISGEWSFLGN
+275 K
-289 ILYPGQGASGG
+289 
-300 GSRGLYGQT
+300 GLYGQT

-331 YYDEGEQIDVDSYNP
+331 YYDEGEQIDVDSVNP

-351 IPGGGPWNVDGKFEV
+351 IPGGGPWNVDGNFEV
-366 LYSFGDYIDRYVELR
+366 LYSFGACIDQYVELQ

-397 DHTSTTRIRK
+397 DHTSTTRITK

-428 GDSHEFRWAVRKLR
+428 GDSHQFRWAVRKLR

-450 ITTYSTAKLVRAKV
+450 ITTYSTAKSVRAKV
-464 YRRMSQFNVPTNNWA
+464 YRRMSQFSVPTNNWA

-535 SLTPIASEVNNVIWM
+535 SLTPIASEVNNVMWM

-590 WQAVIANGYVVFV
+590 WQAVIASGYVVFV
-603 QDGEKIVRQMQ
+603 QDGEKIVRQVQ

-736 TTTITGLSHLEG
+736 TATITGLSYLEG
-748 ETVGIISNGKY
+748 ETVGVISNGKY

-846 TPELFTGDT
+846 TPELFTGDA
-855 NPVLITTSS
+855 NPVLVTASS
-864 GRPQYLTLVQD
+864 GRPQYLTIVQD
-875 EPYPFSVS
+875 KPYPFSVS
-883 AVVLRMEVQN
+883 AIVLRMEVQN

>member
-52 GSRYVASVKTAS
+52 GSRYVAEVKTS
-64 AFTRLVPFVFST
+64 SLFTRLVPFVFST
-76 TQAYMLE
+76 TQAYILE

-94 GGQVLHTTSTTSAWA
+94 GGQVQSGSTVY
-109 TETGY
+109 E
-114 VVADFVKNDDVI
+114 VV
-126 YRCISAHTSGATTEP
+126 
-141 GTGESWEDKWVADT
+141 
-155 TYEIATPYTT
+155 TPYTT

-193 RTAHTTWTLTALAW
+193 RTAHTTWTLNTFDW

-222 LTVTSYGGSDGA
+222 LTVSAYFPDST
-234 DGDDWDII
+234 
-242 FGTGGNTWYSG
+242 
-253 SSDPSDELG
+253 
-262 VDGDFYLNTTSWD
+262 
-275 VFMKISGEWSFLGN
+275 
-289 ILYPGQGASGG
+289 
-300 GSRGLYGQT
+300 GLYGET
-309 VTVTSSADL
+309 VTVTSSADV
-318 FTSTDVGRWLKIG
+318 FTANDVGRWLKIRYTDPGTLINDGEYDPDLPG
-331 YYDEGEQIDVDSYNP
+331 YI
-346 SGAGD
+346 
-351 IPGGGPWNVDGKFEV
+351 GGPWDVDGKFEL
-366 LYSFGDYIDRYVELR
+366 LYLFSDYSDGSVSLR
-381 YSTNGGSTY
+381 YSVDGGTTY
-390 KVLDTYP
+390 QDYMTFSA
-397 DHTSTTRIRK
+397 HTGTAKLTVTG
-407 EYELRSEDYNHVTPK
+407 ELRSEDYNHVTPK
-422 IKFWVS
+422 LRFYANRNTHRFYWNLKKV
-428 GDSHEFRWAVRKLR
+428 R
-442 EARTAYLK
+442 EARTGYLK
-450 ITTYSTAKLVRAKV
+450 ITAYTSAKEVRAKV
-464 YRRMSQFNVPTNNWA
+464 YRRCSNLGIPTTNWA

-485 TPGWPSS
+485 VPGWPSS

-521 NFDPGEGDE
+521 NYDTGEGDE
-530 DADAI
+530 DSDAVG
-535 SLTPIASEVNNVIWM
+535 LTPIASEVNNVMWM

-603 QDGEKIVRQMQ
+603 QDGEKIVRQVQ
-614 YDYDSDT
+614 YDYYSDT
-621 YLAIDLTAMSDHITG
+621 YFAIDLTAMSDHITG

-696 VVKRTINSAT
+696 VVKRTINGAT

-736 TTTITGLSHLEG
+736 TATITGLSYLEG

-759 VGTKVVDSGAI
+759 VGTKVVSSGSI

-823 KVGFD
+823 KVGFN

>member
-52 GSRYVASVKTAS
+52 GSRYVAEVKTS
-64 AFTRLVPFVFST
+64 SLFTRLVPFVFST
-76 TQAYMLE
+76 TQAYILE

-94 GGQVLHTTSTTSAWA
+94 GGQVQSGSTVY
-109 TETGY
+109 E
-114 VVADFVKNDDVI
+114 VV
-126 YRCISAHTSGATTEP
+126 
-141 GTGESWEDKWVADT
+141 
-155 TYEIATPYTT
+155 TPYTT

-193 RTAHTTWTLTALAW
+193 RTAHTTWTLNTFDW

-222 LTVTSYGGSDGA
+222 LTVSA
-234 DGDDWDII
+234 
-242 FGTGGNTWYSG
+242 YSP
-253 SSDPSDELG
+253 D
-262 VDGDFYLNTTSWD
+262 
-275 VFMKISGEWSFLGN
+275 
-289 ILYPGQGASGG
+289 
-300 GSRGLYGQT
+300 SRGLYGET
-309 VTVTSSADL
+309 LPVTSSADV
-318 FTSTDVGRWLKIG
+318 FTANDVGRWLKIG
-331 YYDEGEQIDVDSYNP
+331 YTDPGTLINNGEYDPYV
-346 SGAGD
+346 
-351 IPGGGPWNVDGKFEV
+351 PGYIGGPWDVDGKFEL
-366 LYSFGDYIDRYVELR
+366 LYLFSDSSDGSVSLR
-381 YSTNGGSTY
+381 YSVDGGTTY
-390 KVLDTYP
+390 QDYMTFSA
-397 DHTSTTRIRK
+397 HTGTAKLTVTG
-407 EYELRSEDYNHVTPK
+407 ELRSEDYNHVTPK
-422 IKFWVS
+422 LRFYANGNTHRFSWNLQKV
-428 GDSHEFRWAVRKLR
+428 R
-442 EARTAYLK
+442 EARTGYLK
-450 ITTYSTAKLVRAKV
+450 ITAYTSAKEVRAKV
-464 YRRMSQFNVPTNNWA
+464 YRRCSNLGIPTTNWA

-521 NFDPGEGDE
+521 NYDTGEGDE
-530 DADAI
+530 DSDAVG
-535 SLTPIASEVNNVIWM
+535 LTPIASEVNNVMWM

-603 QDGEKIVRQMQ
+603 QDGEKIVRQVQ

-696 VVKRTINSAT
+696 VVKRTINGAT

-736 TTTITGLSHLEG
+736 TATITGLSYLEG

-759 VGTKVVDSGAI
+759 VGTKVVSSGSI

-823 KVGFD
+823 KVGFN

>member
-52 GSRYVASVKTAS
+52 GSRYVAEVKTS
-64 AFTRLVPFVFST
+64 SLFTRLVPFVFST
-76 TQAYMLE
+76 TQAYILE

-94 GGQVLHTTSTTSAWA
+94 GGQVLHTTSTTSAWVTA
-109 TETGY
+109 TAYAVG
-114 VVADFVKNDDVI
+114 DFVKNDDVI

-193 RTAHTTWTLTALAW
+193 RTAHTTWTLSALAW
-207 ENGPFMKDNDDDSHT
+207 ENGPFMKDNSTDSHT
-222 LTVTSYGGSDGA
+222 LTVSAYLPTD
-234 DGDDWDII
+234 
-242 FGTGGNTWYSG
+242 GNTILSG
-253 SSDPSDELG
+253 AVDPTTEG
-262 VDGDFYLNTTSWD
+262 EDGDFYLNTTSWD
-275 VFMKISGEWSFLGN
+275 VFKKISGEWRWLLNLQEN
-289 ILYPGQGASGG
+289 IDSTGV
-300 GSRGLYGQT
+300 YGET
-309 VTVTSSADL
+309 VMVTSSADV
-318 FTSTDVGRWLKIG
+318 FTANDVGRWLKIG
-331 YYDEGEQIDVDSYNP
+331 YTDPGTVINESSYDPSLPGYID
-346 SGAGD
+346 
-351 IPGGGPWNVDGKFEV
+351 GPWDVDGKFEL
-366 LYSFGDYIDRYVELR
+366 LYHFSDSSNGSVSLR
-381 YSTNGGSTY
+381 YSVDGGTTY
-390 KVLDTYP
+390 QDYMTFWA
-397 DHTSTTRIRK
+397 HTGTARLTVTG
-407 EYELRSEDYNHVTPK
+407 ELRSEDYNHVTPK
-422 IKFWVS
+422 LMFYANGNTSRFYWNL
-428 GDSHEFRWAVRKLR
+428 RKVR
-442 EARTAYLK
+442 EARTGYLK
-450 ITTYSTAKLVRAKV
+450 ITDYISAKDVIAKV
-464 YRRMSQFNVPTNNWA
+464 YRRCSNLEIPTTNWA

-535 SLTPIASEVNNVIWM
+535 GLTPIASEVNNVMWM

-603 QDGEKIVRQMQ
+603 QDGEKIVRQVQ

-621 YLAIDLTAMSDHITG
+621 YFAIDLTAMSDHITG

-736 TTTITGLSHLEG
+736 TATITGLSYLEG
-748 ETVGIISNGKY
+748 ETVGVISNGKY
-759 VGTKVVDSGAI
+759 VGTKVVSSGSI

-823 KVGFD
+823 KVGFN

-883 AVVLRMEVQN
+883 AIVLRMEVQN

>member
-52 GSRYVASVKTAS
+52 GSRYVAEVKTS
-64 AFTRLVPFVFST
+64 SLFTRLVPFVFST
-76 TQAYMLE
+76 TQAYILE

-94 GGQVLHTTSTTSAWA
+94 GGQVLHTTSTTSAWVTA
-109 TETGY
+109 TAYAVG
-114 VVADFVKNDDVI
+114 DFVKNDDVI

-193 RTAHTTWTLTALAW
+193 RTAHTTWTLNTFDW
-207 ENGPFMKDNDDDSHT
+207 KNGPFMKDNDDDSHT
-222 LTVTSYGGSDGA
+222 LMVTSYGGSA
-234 DGDDWDII
+234 
-242 FGTGGNTWYSG
+242 
-253 SSDPSDELG
+253 
-262 VDGDFYLNTTSWD
+262 
-275 VFMKISGEWSFLGN
+275 
-289 ILYPGQGASGG
+289 
-300 GSRGLYGQT
+300 GLYGQT
-309 VTVTSSADL
+309 VTVTSSANL
-318 FTSTDVGRWLKIG
+318 FTSADVGRWLKIRYIDPGTLIVNNSYDPNFVG
-331 YYDEGEQIDVDSYNP
+331 YL
-346 SGAGD
+346 
-351 IPGGGPWNVDGKFEV
+351 PGQWSVDGKFE
-366 LYSFGDYIDRYVELR
+366 LTYWFNEPTDGSIALR
-381 YSTNGGSTY
+381 YSTDGGLAYQDYATLPGSTG
-390 KVLDTYP
+390 TN
-397 DHTSTTRIRK
+397 RIVI
-407 EYELRSEDYNHVTPK
+407 EGEIRSEDYNHVTPILRFYCNKDVFPFHYNLRK
-422 IKFWVS
+422 I
-428 GDSHEFRWAVRKLR
+428 R
-442 EARTAYLK
+442 EERIGYAK
-450 ITTYSTAKLVRAKV
+450 ITTVINSKWVSAKV
-464 YRRMSQFNVPTNNWA
+464 YRRMSQFSVPTNNWA

-521 NFDPGEGDE
+521 NYDTGEGDE
-530 DADAI
+530 DSDAVG
-535 SLTPIASEVNNVIWM
+535 LTPIASEVNNVMWM

-603 QDGEKIVRQMQ
+603 QDGEKIVRQVQ

-621 YLAIDLTAMSDHITG
+621 YFAIDLTAMSDHITG

-736 TTTITGLSHLEG
+736 TATITGLSYLEG
-748 ETVGIISNGKY
+748 ETVGVISNGKY
-759 VGTKVVDSGAI
+759 VGTKVVSSGSI

-823 KVGFD
+823 KVGFN

-864 GRPQYLTLVQD
+864 GRPQYLTIVQD
-875 EPYPFSVS
+875 KPYPFSVS
-883 AVVLRMEVQN
+883 AIVLRMEVQN

>member
-52 GSRYVASVKTAS
+52 GSRYVAEVKTS
-64 AFTRLVPFVFST
+64 SLFTRLVPFVFST
-76 TQAYMLE
+76 TQAYILE

-94 GGQVLHTTSTTSAWA
+94 GGQVQSGSTVY
-109 TETGY
+109 E
-114 VVADFVKNDDVI
+114 VV
-126 YRCISAHTSGATTEP
+126 
-141 GTGESWEDKWVADT
+141 
-155 TYEIATPYTT
+155 TPYTT

-193 RTAHTTWTLTALAW
+193 RTAHTTWTLNTFDW

-222 LTVTSYGGSDGA
+222 LTVSA
-234 DGDDWDII
+234 
-242 FGTGGNTWYSG
+242 YSPD
-253 SSDPSDELG
+253 S
-262 VDGDFYLNTTSWD
+262 T
-275 VFMKISGEWSFLGN
+275 
-289 ILYPGQGASGG
+289 
-300 GSRGLYGQT
+300 GLYGET
-309 VTVTSSADL
+309 LPVTSSADV
-318 FTSTDVGRWLKIG
+318 FTANDVGRWLKIG
-331 YYDEGEQIDVDSYNP
+331 YTDPGTLINNGEYDPYV
-346 SGAGD
+346 
-351 IPGGGPWNVDGKFEV
+351 PGYIGGPWDVDGKFEL
-366 LYSFGDYIDRYVELR
+366 LYLFSDSSDGSVSLR
-381 YSTNGGSTY
+381 YSVDGGTTY
-390 KVLDTYP
+390 QDYMTFSA
-397 DHTSTTRIRK
+397 HTGTAKLTVTG
-407 EYELRSEDYNHVTPK
+407 ELRSEDYNHVTPK
-422 IKFWVS
+422 LRFYANGNTHRFSWNLQKV
-428 GDSHEFRWAVRKLR
+428 R
-442 EARTAYLK
+442 EARTGYLK
-450 ITTYSTAKLVRAKV
+450 ITAYTSAKEVRAKV
-464 YRRMSQFNVPTNNWA
+464 YRRCSNLGIPTTNWA

-509 SKVWMSVSDDYP
+509 SKVWMSVSDDYH
-521 NFDPGEGDE
+521 NYDTGEGDE
-530 DADAI
+530 DSDAVG
-535 SLTPIASEVNNVIWM
+535 LTPIASEVNNVMWM

-603 QDGEKIVRQMQ
+603 QDGEKIVRQVQ

-696 VVKRTINSAT
+696 VVKRTINGAT

-736 TTTITGLSHLEG
+736 TATITGLSYLEG

-759 VGTKVVDSGAI
+759 VGTKVVSSGSI

-823 KVGFD
+823 KVGFN

>member
-52 GSRYVASVKTAS
+52 GSRYVAEVKTS
-64 AFTRLVPFVFST
+64 SLFTRLVPFVFST
-76 TQAYMLE
+76 TQAYILE

-94 GGQVLHTTSTTSAWA
+94 GGQVQSGSTVY
-109 TETGY
+109 E
-114 VVADFVKNDDVI
+114 VV
-126 YRCISAHTSGATTEP
+126 
-141 GTGESWEDKWVADT
+141 
-155 TYEIATPYTT
+155 TPYTT

-193 RTAHTTWTLTALAW
+193 RTAHTTWTLDTFDW
-207 ENGPFMKDNDDDSHT
+207 KNGPFMKDNDDDSHT
-222 LTVTSYGGSDGA
+222 LTVTSSPYGGSA
-234 DGDDWDII
+234 
-242 FGTGGNTWYSG
+242 
-253 SSDPSDELG
+253 
-262 VDGDFYLNTTSWD
+262 
-275 VFMKISGEWSFLGN
+275 
-289 ILYPGQGASGG
+289 
-300 GSRGLYGQT
+300 GLYGDT
-309 VTVTSSADL
+309 VTVTSSANL
-318 FTSTDVGRWLKIG
+318 FTSADVGRWLKIR
-331 YYDEGEQIDVDSYNP
+331 YIDPGTPIVSDSYDPN
-346 SGAGD
+346 GREYL
-351 IPGGGPWNVDGKFEV
+351 PGQWSVDGKFNLTYWFNEA
-366 LYSFGDYIDRYVELR
+366 GDGSIALR
-381 YSTNGGSTY
+381 YSTDGGITYQDYATLPGSTG
-390 KVLDTYP
+390 
-397 DHTSTTRIRK
+397 TTRIVI
-407 EYELRSEDYNHVTPK
+407 EGEIRSEDYNHVTPILRFYCNSDVFRFHYNLRK
-422 IKFWVS
+422 I
-428 GDSHEFRWAVRKLR
+428 R
-442 EARTAYLK
+442 EARTGYLK
-450 ITTYSTAKLVRAKV
+450 ITAYTSAKVVRAKV
-464 YRRMSQFNVPTNNWA
+464 YRRCSNLGIPTTNWA

-492 VTFHQGRLV
+492 VTFHRGRLV

-535 SLTPIASEVNNVIWM
+535 DLTPIASEVNNVMWM

-603 QDGEKIVRQMQ
+603 QDGEKIVRQVQ

-621 YLAIDLTAMSDHITG
+621 YFAIDLTAMSDHITG

-691 GEIWV
+691 GEIWM

-736 TTTITGLSHLEG
+736 TATITGLSYLEG
-748 ETVGIISNGKY
+748 ETVGVISNGKY
-759 VGTKVVDSGAI
+759 VGTKVVSSGSI

-823 KVGFD
+823 KVGFN

-846 TPELFTGDT
+846 TPELFTGDA

-864 GRPQYLTLVQD
+864 GRPQYLTIVQD

>member
-64 AFTRLVPFVFST
+64 AFTRLVPFIFST
-76 TQAYMLE
+76 TQSYILE

-94 GGQVLHTTSTTSAWA
+94 GGQVQSGSTVY
-109 TETGY
+109 E
-114 VVADFVKNDDVI
+114 VV
-126 YRCISAHTSGATTEP
+126 
-141 GTGESWEDKWVADT
+141 
-155 TYEIATPYTT
+155 TPYTT

-193 RTAHTTWTLTALAW
+193 RTAHTSRTLTALAW
-207 ENGPFMKDNDDDSHT
+207 ENGPFMKDNSDDSHT
-222 LTVTSYGGSDGA
+222 MTVTSIGSFPSEEDLPETGNVIGDVYLIDGNLWVW
-234 DGDDWDII
+234 DGYSWVY
-242 FGTGGNTWYSG
+242 FGSVGGTGPTYFG
-253 SSDPSDELG
+253 S
-262 VDGDFYLNTTSWD
+262 T
-275 VFMKISGEWSFLGN
+275 
-289 ILYPGQGASGG
+289 
-300 GSRGLYGQT
+300 GLYGQT
-309 VTVTSSADL
+309 VRVTSSANM
-318 FTSTDVGRWLKIG
+318 FTANDVGRWIKIRYTAPG
-331 YYDEGEQIDVDSYNP
+331 SNIAGGTIDANSAYT
-346 SGAGD
+346 SSAYS
-351 IPGGGPWNVDGKFEV
+351 VDGEFELTWRYYESSSNEWEV
-366 LYSFGDYIDRYVELR
+366 QYSIDSGSNWDTLFTIPH
-381 YSTNGGSTY
+381 STANVTY
-390 KVLDTYP
+390 TE
-397 DHTSTTRIRK
+397 T
-407 EYELRSEDYNHVTPK
+407 LRSEDYNNVVPQ
-422 IKFWVS
+422 IRFYAP
-428 GDSHEFRWAVRKLR
+428 GDTCNSRYTLR
-442 EARTAYLK
+442 QIRENRNAYLK
-450 ITTYSTAKLVRAKV
+450 ITTYSSATSVRAKV
-464 YRRMSQFNVPTNNWA
+464 YKSMTQCCVPTNNWA

-485 TPGWPSS
+485 TPGYPSA

-521 NFDPGEGDE
+521 NFDAGEGDE

-535 SLTPIASEVNNVIWM
+535 SLTPIASEVNNVMWM

-603 QDGEKIVRQMQ
+603 QNGEKIVRQVQ
-614 YDYDSDT
+614 SDYDSDT

-691 GEIWV
+691 GEIWM

-726 DCAAEYSGTA
+726 DCAAKYSGTA
-736 TTTITGLSHLEG
+736 TATITGLSYLEG

-846 TPELFTGDT
+846 TPELFTGDA
-855 NPVLITTSS
+855 NPVLVTASS
-864 GRPQYLTLVQD
+864 GRPQYLTIVQD
-875 EPYPFSVS
+875 KPYPFSVS
-883 AVVLRMEVQN
+883 AIVLRMEVQN

>member
-1 MRTVDSILTNFTAG
+1 MSLYPIRPSFAAG
-15 ELSPNMYGRT
+15 VLAPALHKRT
-25 DIEKYYNGC
+25 DLNQYYLGLRTGSNVI
-34 MTMENFLVL
+34 VL
-43 PQGGAYRRP
+43 PQGGVVNRP
-52 GSRYVASVKTAS
+52 GFEYIGTVKDS
-64 AFTRLVPFVFST
+64 SKEVRVVPFEFST
-76 TQAYMLE
+76 TQAYVLE
-83 FGNLYMRVYYD
+83 FGDYYMRVFKD
-94 GGQVLHTTSTTSAWA
+94 GGQVVHTTSTTSAWA
-109 TETGY
+109 TATGY

-141 GTGESWEDKWVADT
+141 GTGESWEDKWVADAA
-155 TYEIATPYTT
+155 YEIATPWPESV
-165 AQLPDLKFAQSADT
+165 LFDLRFQQSADT
-179 LYIVHPSHEPRQLT
+179 LYVFHPSYDT
-193 RTAHTTWTLTALAW
+193 RTITRSAHTTWTLDTFDW

-222 LTVTSYGGSDGA
+222 LTVSA
-234 DGDDWDII
+234 
-242 FGTGGNTWYSG
+242 YSPD
-253 SSDPSDELG
+253 S
-262 VDGDFYLNTTSWD
+262 T
-275 VFMKISGEWSFLGN
+275 
-289 ILYPGQGASGG
+289 
-300 GSRGLYGQT
+300 GLYGET
-309 VTVTSSADL
+309 VTVTSSADV
-318 FTSTDVGRWLKIG
+318 FTANDVGRWLKIG
-331 YYDEGEQIDVDSYNP
+331 YTDPGTLINDGEYDP
-346 SGAGD
+346 SV
-351 IPGGGPWNVDGKFEV
+351 PGYIGGPWDVDGKFEL
-366 LYSFGDYIDRYVELR
+366 LYMFSDSSDGSVSLR
-381 YSTNGGSTY
+381 YSVDGGTTY
-390 KVLDTYP
+390 QDYMTFSARTGTAKLTVTG
-397 DHTSTTRIRK
+397 
-407 EYELRSEDYNHVTPK
+407 ELRSEDYNHVTPK
-422 IKFWVS
+422 LRFYANRGNTPRFYWNLKKV
-428 GDSHEFRWAVRKLR
+428 R
-442 EARTAYLK
+442 EARTGYLK
-450 ITTYSTAKLVRAKV
+450 ITAYTSAKEVIAKV
-464 YRRMSQFNVPTNNWA
+464 YRRCSNLGIPTTNWA

-521 NFDPGEGDE
+521 NYDTGEGDE
-530 DADAI
+530 DSDAVG
-535 SLTPIASEVNNVIWM
+535 LTPIASEVNNVMWM

-603 QDGEKIVRQMQ
+603 QDGEKIVRQVQ
-614 YDYDSDT
+614 YDYYSDT
-621 YLAIDLTAMSDHITG
+621 YFAIDLTAMSDHITG

-736 TTTITGLSHLEG
+736 TATITGLSYLEG
-748 ETVGIISNGKY
+748 ETVGVISNGKY
-759 VGTKVVDSGAI
+759 VGTKVVSSGSI

-823 KVGFD
+823 KVGFN

>member
-1 MRTVDSILTNFTAG
+1 M
-15 ELSPNMYGRT
+15 
-25 DIEKYYNGC
+25 
-34 MTMENFLVL
+34 
-43 PQGGAYRRP
+43 
-52 GSRYVASVKTAS
+52 
-64 AFTRLVPFVFST
+64 
-76 TQAYMLE
+76 
-83 FGNLYMRVYYD
+83 
-94 GGQVLHTTSTTSAWA
+94 
-109 TETGY
+109 
-114 VVADFVKNDDVI
+114 
-126 YRCISAHTSGATTEP
+126 
-141 GTGESWEDKWVADT
+141 
-155 TYEIATPYTT
+155 
-165 AQLPDLKFAQSADT
+165 
-179 LYIVHPSHEPRQLT
+179 
-193 RTAHTTWTLTALAW
+193 AW
-207 ENGPFMKDNDDDSHT
+207 ENGPFMKDNSDDSHT
-222 LTVTSYGGSDGA
+222 LTVTSYLGS
-234 DGDDWDII
+234 
-242 FGTGGNTWYSG
+242 T
-253 SSDPSDELG
+253 
-262 VDGDFYLNTTSWD
+262 
-275 VFMKISGEWSFLGN
+275 
-289 ILYPGQGASGG
+289 
-300 GSRGLYGQT
+300 GLYGQT
-309 VTVTSSADL
+309 VTVTSSDDL
-318 FTSTDVGRWLKIG
+318 FTANDVGRWIKIDYDDPGVLVSSG
-331 YYDEGEQIDVDSYNP
+331 YYNPTGENQTQ
-346 SGAGD
+346 
-351 IPGGGPWNVDGKFEV
+351 GPWTIDGKWEILHYFIIDSSTSNYGVNLEYSVDGGTTWSVYESYADKE
-366 LYSFGDYIDRYVELR
+366 GDGIRI
-381 YSTNGGSTY
+381 
-390 KVLDTYP
+390 
-397 DHTSTTRIRK
+397 TTTG
-407 EYELRSEDYNHVTPK
+407 ELRSEDYNNAT
-422 IKFWVS
+422 IQLRFNS
-428 GDSHEFRWAVRKLR
+428 TGNCNQFRWSIKKIR
-442 EARTAYLK
+442 EARVGYLK
-450 ITTYSTAKLVRAKV
+450 ITTYSNSKSVRAKV
-464 YRRMSQFNVPTNNWA
+464 YRRMSQFSVPTNNWA

-485 TPGWPSS
+485 VPGWPSA

-509 SKVWMSVSDDYP
+509 SRVWMSVSDDYP
-521 NFDPGEGDE
+521 NFDAGEGDE

-535 SLTPIASEVNNVIWM
+535 SLTPIASEVNNVMWM

-603 QDGEKIVRQMQ
+603 QGGEKIVRQVQ

-691 GEIWV
+691 GEIWM

-736 TTTITGLSHLEG
+736 TATITGLSYLEG

-823 KVGFD
+823 KVGFN

>member
-83 FGNLYMRVYYD
+83 FGNLYIRVYYD
-94 GGQVLHTTSTTSAWA
+94 GGQVQSGSTVY
-109 TETGY
+109 E
-114 VVADFVKNDDVI
+114 VV
-126 YRCISAHTSGATTEP
+126 
-141 GTGESWEDKWVADT
+141 
-155 TYEIATPYTT
+155 TPYTT

-193 RTAHTTWTLTALAW
+193 RTAHATWTLTALAW
-207 ENGPFMKDNDDDSHT
+207 ENGPFMKDNSDDSHT
-222 LTVTSYGGSDGA
+222 MTVTSYGGS
-234 DGDDWDII
+234 
-242 FGTGGNTWYSG
+242 T
-253 SSDPSDELG
+253 
-262 VDGDFYLNTTSWD
+262 
-275 VFMKISGEWSFLGN
+275 
-289 ILYPGQGASGG
+289 
-300 GSRGLYGQT
+300 GLYGQT
-309 VTVTSSADL
+309 VTVTSSKSL
-318 FTSTDVGRWLKIG
+318 FTSNDVGRWIKIRYTAPG
-331 YYDEGEQIDVDSYNP
+331 SNIAGGTIDANSAYT
-346 SGAGD
+346 SSAYR
-351 IPGGGPWNVDGKFEV
+351 VDGEFELTWRYYESSSNEWEV
-366 LYSFGDYIDRYVELR
+366 QYSIDSGSNWDTLFTIPH
-381 YSTNGGSTY
+381 STANVTY
-390 KVLDTYP
+390 TE
-397 DHTSTTRIRK
+397 T
-407 EYELRSEDYNHVTPK
+407 LRSEDYNNVVPQ
-422 IKFWVS
+422 IRFYAP
-428 GDSHEFRWAVRKLR
+428 GDTCNSRYTLR
-442 EARTAYLK
+442 QIRENRNAYLK
-450 ITTYSTAKLVRAKV
+450 ITTYSSATSVRAKV
-464 YRRMSQFNVPTNNWA
+464 YRRMSQFSVPTNNWA
-479 LGAWGT
+479 IGAWGT

-530 DADAI
+530 DSDAVG
-535 SLTPIASEVNNVIWM
+535 LTPIASEVNNVIWM

-603 QDGEKIVRQMQ
+603 QDGEKIVRQVQ

-691 GEIWV
+691 GEIWM
-696 VVKRTINSAT
+696 VVKRTINGAT

-736 TTTITGLSHLEG
+736 TATITGLSYLEG
-748 ETVGIISNGKY
+748 ETVGVISNGKY

-846 TPELFTGDT
+846 TPELFTGDA

>member
-52 GSRYVASVKTAS
+52 GSRYVAEVKTS
-64 AFTRLVPFVFST
+64 SLFTRLVPFVFST
-76 TQAYMLE
+76 TQAYILE

-94 GGQVLHTTSTTSAWA
+94 GGQVQSGSTVY
-109 TETGY
+109 E
-114 VVADFVKNDDVI
+114 VV
-126 YRCISAHTSGATTEP
+126 
-141 GTGESWEDKWVADT
+141 
-155 TYEIATPYTT
+155 TPYTT

-193 RTAHTTWTLTALAW
+193 RTAHTTWTLNTFDW

-222 LTVTSYGGSDGA
+222 LTVSAYFPDST
-234 DGDDWDII
+234 
-242 FGTGGNTWYSG
+242 
-253 SSDPSDELG
+253 
-262 VDGDFYLNTTSWD
+262 
-275 VFMKISGEWSFLGN
+275 
-289 ILYPGQGASGG
+289 
-300 GSRGLYGQT
+300 GLYGET
-309 VTVTSSADL
+309 VTVTSSADV
-318 FTSTDVGRWLKIG
+318 FTANDVGRWLKIRYTDPGTLINDGEYDPYLPG
-331 YYDEGEQIDVDSYNP
+331 YI
-346 SGAGD
+346 
-351 IPGGGPWNVDGKFEV
+351 GGPWDVDGKFEL
-366 LYSFGDYIDRYVELR
+366 LYLFSDYSDGSVSLR
-381 YSTNGGSTY
+381 YSVDGGTTY
-390 KVLDTYP
+390 QDYMTFSA
-397 DHTSTTRIRK
+397 HTGTAKLTVTG
-407 EYELRSEDYNHVTPK
+407 ELRSEDYNHVTPK
-422 IKFWVS
+422 LRFYANRNTHRFYWNLKKV
-428 GDSHEFRWAVRKLR
+428 R
-442 EARTAYLK
+442 EARTGYLK
-450 ITTYSTAKLVRAKV
+450 ITAYTSAKEVRAKV
-464 YRRMSQFNVPTNNWA
+464 YRRCSNLGIPTTNWA

-485 TPGWPSS
+485 VPGWPSS

-521 NFDPGEGDE
+521 NYDTGEGDE
-530 DADAI
+530 DSDAVG
-535 SLTPIASEVNNVIWM
+535 LTPIASEVNNVMWM

-603 QDGEKIVRQMQ
+603 QDGEKIVRQVQ
-614 YDYDSDT
+614 YDYYSDT
-621 YLAIDLTAMSDHITG
+621 YFAIDLTAMSDHITG

-696 VVKRTINSAT
+696 VVKRTINGAT

-736 TTTITGLSHLEG
+736 TATITGLSYLEG

-759 VGTKVVDSGAI
+759 VGTKVVSSGSI

-823 KVGFD
+823 KVGFN